1 MLRCNILKWIWRLIH
16 KLQNGASKGQGSG
29 CRGRN
34 NNTRCYFRRISPERP
49 TRPLEKQKYWF
60 EFFCS
65 WREHISCLFWQRQIQ
80 IVFMGE
86 AINKGK
92 FVQATHYV
100 VRLQSARFI
109 VPIPPSFLRIFGPC
123 QPTTVVFFL
132 FSFFFVF
139 FFVSSLFVLSLH
151 KHLLIWRWSLF
162 SFWCSF
168 LAWRHQFQIWTS
180 HLFQTSHLHIWYQS
194 GFGIFFDLEFP
205 IPSYLFSQTTVSTW

>member
-1 MLRCNILKWIWRLIH
+1 MLFSQDIVRKTNKTTGKTEILIR
-16 KLQNGASKGQGSG
+16 GFGS
-29 CRGRN
+29 
-34 NNTRCYFRRISPERP
+34 S
-49 TRPLEKQKYWF
+49 
-60 EFFCS
+60 
-65 WREHISCLFWQRQIQ
+65 REHISCLFWQRQIQ

-109 VPIPPSFLRIFGPC
+109 VPIPPSFSWHLWPLSPKNSC
-123 QPTTVVFFL
+123 FL
-132 FSFFFVF
+132 LFHSFFAQQHA
-139 FFVSSLFVLSLH
+139 SLS
-151 KHLLIWRWSLF
+151 WRWSLF

>member
-1 MLRCNILKWIWRLIH
+1 MLFSQDIVRKTNKTTGKTEILIRV
-16 KLQNGASKGQGSG
+16 SG
-29 CRGRN
+29 
-34 NNTRCYFRRISPERP
+34 
-49 TRPLEKQKYWF
+49 
-60 EFFCS
+60 S

-100 VRLQSARFI
+100 VRL
-109 VPIPPSFLRIFGPC
+109 PPVCTIYCSNSTIFSSHLWPLSPQNC
-123 QPTTVVFFL
+123 FFFL
-132 FSFFFVF
+132 I
-139 FFVSSLFVLSLH
+139 SS
-151 KHLLIWRWSLF
+151 LLIWRWSLF

>member
-49 TRPLEKQKYWF
+49 TRPLET
-60 EFFCS
+60 EILIRVSGS

-109 VPIPPSFLRIFGPC
+109 VPILPSFSGIFGPC
-123 QPTTVVFFL
+123 QPTTVFL
-132 FSFFFVF
+132 
-139 FFVSSLFVLSLH
+139 SSLHNNMLRSADVGACFHFDVASLLEDISFKFEPH
-151 KHLLIWRWSLF
+151 ISSRHHICIFDISQDLGFSLI
-162 SFWCSF
+162 
-168 LAWRHQFQIWTS
+168 
-180 HLFQTSHLHIWYQS
+180 
-194 GFGIFFDLEFP
+194 
-205 IPSYLFSQTTVSTW
+205 